1 MYMTG
6 NVPLRLK
13 RIIRA
18 AMQADI
24 FFESDEFSARVHAI
38 RRKLNK
44 RYPDTREIVTGKYS
58 GLTRAELAR
67 TGTCETD
74 WY

>member
-1 MYMTG
+1 MYMTDS
-6 NVPLRLK
+6 VPLRLK
-13 RIIRA
+13 RTIRA
-18 AMQADI
+18 AMHTDV
-24 FFESDEFSARVHAI
+24 FFESDEFSDRVHAI

-44 RYPDTREIVTGKYS
+44 RYPDTLTIPTGKYS
-58 GLTRAELAR
+58 GLTRQELAR